1 MNKLWKWLVTGI
13 LSFVL
18 VGMMIF
24 CYSVISFHKGKR
36 QSQTQVNTKK
46 NESFSGDERTETGE
60 ITILLIG
67 DDGRD
72 EDEDG
77 GRADTLMVANYN
89 TATKEPKVL
98 SIMRDAYVDVPGV
111 GMDKINAAYAY
122 GGAGLTK
129 DVLNETF
136 GLPINYYA
144 AIDFNIFTK
153 LIDDFFPDGVQV
165 NAETALELDG
175 VEIEPGEQIMDGN
188 TLLQYARFRMDEE
201 GDFGRVRRQQQVADC
216 LIKQAKSGLPITQL
230 PRLLGEAIGYVDTD
244 VPYDILLDV
253 GKNFLFGQI
262 KELQTLS
269 VPVEGSWSFNDYTPS
284 GSVLEID
291 AWENRLAIEAFLA
304 NGEGQ

>member
-1 MNKLWKWLVTGI
+1 MSKLWKCLAVGV

-24 CYSVISFHKGKR
+24 CYSIVSFHKGKK
-36 QSQTQVNTKK
+36 QSQIQVNTKK
-46 NESFSGDERTETGE
+46 NESFSGDERSETGE
-60 ITILLIG
+60 ITVLLIG

-77 GRADTLMVANYN
+77 GRADTLMVANYH
-89 TATKEPKVL
+89 TSTKQPKIL
-98 SIMRDAYVDVPGV
+98 SIMRDAYVDIPDV

-129 DVLNETF
+129 EVLNETF

-153 LIDDFFPDGVQV
+153 LIDDFFPEGVRID
-165 NAETALELDG
+165 AETALELDG
-175 VEIEPGEQIMDGN
+175 VEIQPGEQIMDGY
-188 TLLQYARFRMDEE
+188 TLLQYARFRMDGE

-216 LIKQAKSGLPITQL
+216 LIKQAKSSLPITQL
-230 PRLLGEAIGYVDTD
+230 PRLLGEAMGYVDTD
-244 VPYDILLDV
+244 VPYDVLLDV

-262 KELQTLS
+262 QELQTLS
-269 VPVEGSWSFNDYTPS
+269 VPVEGSWLFNDYTPS

-291 AWENRLAIEAFLA
+291 AWENRLAIEAFLT
-304 NGEGQ
+304 NGAEQ